1 LLAGVCLVISPSVQ
15 ADDLL
20 WNLNVPGGNWNNS
33 SNWENG
39 SGGSNRVPTGNDHAL
54 LYTDNVDRTVN
65 YSSSTAGPAFELLG
79 IGGNLYGGSGRFTL
93 SITGGTLQTTGPQ
106 DTIGGD
112 ARGAIVQTGGSYIT
126 AGPNGDGTQG
136 TLIIGSA
143 TSGTGTYSL
152 SGTGSVSV
160 AKFEAVGV
168 DGRGTFTQSAGTHSV
183 GTNLYLGMN
192 ATGNGSYTLSNTGNL
207 FVNGREEIGSYGTG
221 VFNQG
226 GGTNTIGG
234 TLYIARYPGST
245 GIYNLSGGTLN
256 ANGGIV
262 NNGTFSQTNGQNLL
276 SRGFSTVLSNSGTFN
291 LASGSLALSPS
302 NNVTNGGLSNS
313 GTFNLTSGSLT
324 LGNNANVTNT
334 NTFNITGLG
343 NSGGVLQ
350 SGGWG
355 NLYNSIQNNPIQ
367 TPIQQLAYATPAT
380 PVTGTITNSGS
391 WNVTNT
397 IVSYSASQTPTAGGQ
412 QVSLDYQLKSRFI
425 NSGSY
430 RSDPSTSIFSNLINA
445 STGYIQGGAGDE
457 FLILGYF
464 ENMSTQAELW
474 NTENALLGFVGAA
487 GTVHDYTLSGQAPS
501 FGWGSLYL
509 SIGNL
514 LDIESTSTLG
524 LYFDRIILENIAQLT
539 QITSNADIYYT
550 SLVDLKGNALDP
562 NGYRIQGQGH
572 LINGHPV
579 PEPATIIL
587 LGVGLIGLA
596 GYGRRKLN

>member
-1 LLAGVCLVISPSVQ
+1 MKRGFIWALLVGSCFLFSPQAQ

-20 WNLNVPGGNWNNS
+20 WNVNVSNGNWNS
-33 SNWENG
+33 PSNWING
-39 SGGSNRVPTGNDHAL
+39 SVVSNRVPTGRDSAVLHANDS
-54 LYTDNVDRTVN
+54 NISVN
-65 YSSSTAGPAFELLG
+65 YSSDNPAINTFSIAAPKDESSSYAGTMTLNLTAGTLRVIGDPN
-79 IGGNLYGGSGRFTL
+79 IVGGNQSSLGGNGRGVINQSGGS
-93 SITGGTLQTTGPQ
+93 
-106 DTIGGD
+106 
-112 ARGAIVQTGGSYIT
+112 
-126 AGPNGDGTQG
+126 
-136 TLIIGSA
+136 LII
-143 TSGTGTYSL
+143 SGTDVNGNANGSLIWGADTVGVGTYNL
-152 SGTGSVSV
+152 SGAGNLSVNRFEIIGNLGTGV
-160 AKFEAVGV
+160 FN
-168 DGRGTFTQSAGTHSV
+168 QIAGTHSV
-183 GTNLYLGMN
+183 GTDL
-192 ATGNGSYTLSNTGNL
+192 T
-207 FVNGREEIGSYGTG
+207 VGRYGTG
-221 VFNQG
+221 VFNQT

-234 TLYIARYPGST
+234 TLYIARYAGST
-245 GIYNLSGGTLN
+245 GIYNLNGGNLY

-276 SRGFSTVLSNSGTFN
+276 SRGFSTGLSNSGTFN
-291 LASGSLALSPS
+291 LASGSLTLSPS

-445 STGYIQGGAGDE
+445 STGYIQGSTGDE

-474 NTENALLGFVGAA
+474 NTENALLGFVGDA
-487 GTVHDYTLSGQAPS
+487 GTVHDYTLSGQASS

-539 QITSNADIYYT
+539 QITSNVDIYYT
-550 SLVDLKGNALDP
+550 SLVDLKGSALDP
-562 NGYRIQGQGH
+562 NGYSIQGQGH

-587 LGVGLIGLA
+587 FGVGLIGLA